1 MKNLK
6 AIYPNDVDSLIDSYQ
21 RKINRNYNYKYINKE
36 EIFSKIKI
44 KNSKNSFK
52 KK

>member
-21 RKINRNYNYKYINKE
+21 RKINRNHNYKFINKE
-36 EIFSKIKI
+36 EIFPKINNKI
-44 KNSKNSFK
+44 IKKRIFK
-52 KK
+52 